1 MYMNCPS
8 LIGESVSPTALST
21 MSLLD
26 PELVL
31 LLPIHN
37 RPSGGSAVTHQL
49 NDYQPINLDTD
60 KLIARSKFDMLK
72 ALLIV
77 LHTPFLSAIS
87 YYDVTRLAIL
97 PIVELITLPYRPV

>member
-8 LIGESVSPTALST
+8 LIEESVSPTAFST

-37 RPSGGSAVTHQL
+37 RPSIRISDYPPVEWLSANQFK
-49 NDYQPINLDTD
+49 PD

-72 ALLIV
+72 ALLIP
-77 LHTPFLSAIS
+77 LHTPFLSR
-87 YYDVTRLAIL
+87 YKLL
-97 PIVELITLPYRPV
+97 

>member
-1 MYMNCPS
+1 MNCPS
-8 LIGESVSPTALST
+8 LIEESVSPTAFST

-37 RPSGGSAVTHQL
+37 MPRMWISSYPPVEWLSANQIIR
-49 NDYQPINLDTD
+49 N

-72 ALLIV
+72 ALLIP
-77 LHTPFLSAIS
+77 LHTFSITMS
-87 YYDVTRLAIL
+87 YY
-97 PIVELITLPYRPV
+97 